1 MAHSYSQQIRKFR
14 QQALAALDTAPFSPQ
29 DREKILRYGAPVGAV
44 LEHQVRLGR
53 CMDRLQQL
61 LVEAEARGEVL
72 PGGTVVLADSLDG
85 SNGRF
90 SRSWHAPEGG
100 LWLALAW
107 PDILLPEFARLLPFA
122 AGLACCRA
130 VRSCRLDARLKWV
143 NDVQVSGKKIA
154 GILCETILSKAGD
167 RYHLLGMGINVNN
180 TAFPENLQGTA
191 VGIAQSLGRKISLAA
206 FTARVLAELT
216 WALGLLHFDEEQALQ
231 EQGQVSVLLA
241 DWQQLCD
248 SPGKRVEF
256 GNDVQKA
263 PLYQGVVS
271 GFSSDGGLIMELPDG
286 SMVTEHSGEIR
297 YL

>member
-1 MAHSYSQQIRKFR
+1 MSLSPAHISRYR
-14 QQALAALDTAPFSPQ
+14 QQALSALDTASFTPN

-44 LEHQVRLGR
+44 LEHHGRLGR

-61 LVEAEARGEVL
+61 LAEAEARGEVL
-72 PGGTVVLADSLDG
+72 ASGTVVLADSLRH

-90 SRSWHAPEGG
+90 ARSWHAPEGG

-107 PDILLPEFARLLPFA
+107 PDILLPEFSRLLPFV

-130 VRSCRLDARLKWV
+130 VRSCQLDARLKWV

-154 GILCETILSKAGD
+154 GILCETIISGAGD

-180 TAFPENLQGTA
+180 TVFPESLQKTA
-191 VGIAQSLGRKISLAA
+191 VGMAEVLGREINLSE

-216 WALGLLHFDEEQALQ
+216 WGLGLLHLDEELALQ
-231 EQGQVSVLLA
+231 KQEYSSVLLA
-241 DWQQLCD
+241 HWRSFCD
-248 SPGKRVEF
+248 SPGRKVEF
-256 GNDVQKA
+256 GHDVQKD
-263 PLYQGVVS
+263 PLYTAVVA
-271 GFSSDGGLIMELPDG
+271 GFTSDGGLTMELPDG
-286 SMVTEHSGEIR
+286 STVTEYSGEIR